1 MVRIKRGNVA
11 RKRRKKILTLASGYR
26 GAHSVLFR
34 VANQQVMK
42 ALRYSYIGRKQK
54 KRIFRKI
61 WINRINAVSRLN
73 GISYSKLINK
83 FKKSNIDLR
92 LQQSGQNACSQ
103 ISAHGI
109 LFMNKVKSSH
119 PSGIT
124 SSLCRSCKIISG
136 TTLSKSLSDTKC
148 LDFTITIVTITP
160 TELKKCSN

>member
-1 MVRIKRGNVA
+1 MVRVKRGNVA

-61 WINRINAVSRLN
+61 WINRINAASRLN

-83 FKKSNIDLR
+83 FKKSNIDLNR
-92 LQQSGQNACSQ
+92 KMLSQ
-103 ISAHGI
+103 IA
-109 LFMNKVKSSH
+109 V
-119 PSGIT
+119 
-124 SSLCRSCKIISG
+124 
-136 TTLSKSLSDTKC
+136 
-148 LDFTITIVTITP
+148 LDASTFNLLVN
-160 TELKKCSN
+160 LQD